1 MTSLGRGRPARPIYE
16 QQRLHAAGFGDGELR
31 RRREP
36 EKVGFG
42 CGGWIGSQ
50 RGGELEQRVAWRWQT
65 LQLGAL
71 LTGSHGGRALER
83 RPRTEEQP
91 SKGRKGSKSE
101 GEDEG
106 GGDSALCLPSRGA
119 EQRDMVALELH
130 SSAMVDERA
139 RGSDGRE
146 GE

>member
-1 MTSLGRGRPARPIYE
+1 MVRGGPGRPIHE
-16 QQRLHAAGFGDGELR
+16 QQWLHVAGFDDCELR
-31 RRREP
+31 WRREP

-71 LTGSHGGRALER
+71 LTGSHGGHALER
-83 RPRTEEQP
+83 RPRIEEQP

-106 GGDSALCLPSRGA
+106 GGGSALGLPSRGA
-119 EQRDMVALELH
+119 DVTHRC
-130 SSAMVDERA
+130 
-139 RGSDGRE
+139 
-146 GE
+146 